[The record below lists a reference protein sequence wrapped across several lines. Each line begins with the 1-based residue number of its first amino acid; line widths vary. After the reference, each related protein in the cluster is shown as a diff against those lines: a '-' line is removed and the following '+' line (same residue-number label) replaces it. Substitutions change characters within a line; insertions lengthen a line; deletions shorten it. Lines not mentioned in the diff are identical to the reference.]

1 MLVLLDSEPLG
12 MVTHPEAS
20 EEASECSQWLEDLL
34 RHDVSVAIPEIID
47 YEIRRTYIHRN
58 NHKSMTLLDSLVTD
72 MGYLRLNTET
82 FLIAANL
89 WGKARQAGVGT
100 TSDKRLDI
108 DCILAAQA
116 HQASI
121 KHQRVLIATTDIDD
135 LTRYDTEL
143 VKAMRWRDI
152 KVDPTKH

>member
-34 RHDVSVAIPEIID
+34 THDVSVAVPEIID

-58 NHKSMTLLDSLVTD
+58 NEKSLHLLDSLATD
-72 MGYLRLNTET
+72 IGYLRLNTET
-82 FLIAANL
+82 FMIAANL

-100 TSDKRLDI
+100 SADKRLDI
-108 DCILAAQA
+108 DCILAAQG
-116 HQASI
+116 HQASL
-121 KHQRVLIATTDIDD
+121 KPQPVLIATIDMDD
-135 LTRYDTEL
+135 LPRYDTEM

-152 KVDPTKH
+152 KPSS

>member
-20 EEASECSQWLEDLL
+20 EEASECSQWLEGLL
-34 RHDVSVAIPEIID
+34 SQDVSVAIPEIAD
-47 YEIRRTYIHRN
+47 YEIRRTYVHRKN
-58 NHKSMTLLDSLVTD
+58 RKSMDLLDSLVTD
-72 MGYLRLNTET
+72 IGYLRLNTET

-89 WGKARQAGVGT
+89 WGKARQAGAST
-100 TSDKRLDI
+100 ASDKRLDI

-116 HQASI
+116 HQATSQ
-121 KHQRVLIATTDIDD
+121 HQRVLIATIDIDD
-135 LTRYDTEL
+135 LSRYDTEQ

-152 KVDPTKH
+152 TQTS